1 MLFTQNVVRLVRN
14 ERGVG
19 GNTTVLTAVLGPIS
33 NRAPQGQGERGHA
46 RVVAAALPWV
56 RARIKETMSS
66 SNTS

>member
-19 GNTTVLTAVLGPIS
+19 GNTAVLATVLGPIGDGAS
-33 NRAPQGQGERGHA
+33 QGQGEGGHA

-56 RARIKETMSS
+56 RARIKETISS